1 MAKNGKAGKG
11 KSPGKRQARRR
22 DNDVP
27 SVIAPDVD
35 AKVLTTSHGSFDLED
50 PVLPDW
56 VEERALASGGYPYDD
71 TIKDKLYEEELTL
84 LQIELVKLQRYV
96 NESGARL
103 VALFEGRD
111 AAGKGGCIFTMR
123 QYMNPRT
130 ARVVALPKP
139 TEKEVGQW
147 YFQRYTEQLPTTGE
161 LVLFDRSWY
170 NRAGV
175 EKVMGF
181 CTAAETA
188 EFLKQA
194 PAFEKM
200 LINDGIVLFKFWLN
214 IGREMQLKRFHER
227 RHNPLKIW
235 KLSPIDYAA
244 LEQVETTTR
253 KARDAMLA
261 ATHSKAAPWT
271 VVRANDK
278 RRARLAIIRHVLA
291 AFAYPG
297 RDDKTRGQDRSA
309 DPGRTGADRG
319 LNAGRHERLLL
330 HPQKSRSSSAASP
343 TAASATRSTPRRGG
357 P

>member
-11 KSPGKRQARRR
+11 KSGKKAGGKKRQ
-22 DNDVP
+22 DVP
-27 SVIAPDVD
+27 SVIAPEMD

-50 PVLPDW
+50 PTLPDW
-56 VEERALASGGYPYDD
+56 VEQRALASGGYPYDD

-96 NESGARL
+96 NQSGARL

-111 AAGKGGCIFTMR
+111 AAGKGGCVFTMR

-139 TEKEVGQW
+139 TEKESGQW
-147 YFQRYTEQLPTTGE
+147 YFQRYTEHLPTTGE

-175 EKVMGF
+175 ERVMGF

-194 PAFEKM
+194 PAYEKM
-200 LINDGIVLFKFWLN
+200 LIDGGTVLFKFWLN

-235 KLSPIDYAA
+235 KLSPVDYAA
-244 LEQVETTTR
+244 LEKWDAYS

-271 VVRANDK
+271 VVHANDK
-278 RRARLAIIRHVLA
+278 RRARLAVIRHVLA
-291 AFAYPG
+291 AFPYPG
-297 RDDKTRGQDRSA
+297 RDDKTVGKT
-309 DPGRTGADRG
+309 DP
-319 LNAGRHERLLL
+319 LIL
-330 HPQKSRSSSAASP
+330 
-343 TAASATRSTPRRGG
+343 GG
-357 P
+357 PKLITD

>member
-1 MAKNGKAGKG
+1 MAKNGKAGKAKGG
-11 KSPGKRQARRR
+11 KKA
-22 DNDVP
+22 NEKKNHDVP

-50 PVLPDW
+50 PKLPDW

-71 TIKDKLYEEELTL
+71 TIKDKHYEEELTL

-147 YFQRYTEQLPTTGE
+147 YFQRYTEHLPTTGE

-194 PAFEKM
+194 PAYEKM
-200 LINDGIVLFKFWLN
+200 LIDGGIVLFKFWLN

-235 KLSPIDYAA
+235 KLSPVDYAA
-244 LEQVETTTR
+244 LEKWSDYS

-271 VVRANDK
+271 VVHANDK
-278 RRARLAIIRHVLA
+278 RRARLAVIRHVLA
-291 AFAYPG
+291 AFPYPG
-297 RDDKTRGQDRSA
+297 RDDKTVGKT
-309 DPGRTGADRG
+309 DP
-319 LNAGRHERLLL
+319 LIL
-330 HPQKSRSSSAASP
+330 
-343 TAASATRSTPRRGG
+343 GG
-357 P
+357 PELITD

>member
-1 MAKNGKAGKG
+1 MAKNGKDGKAKGRNG
-11 KSPGKRQARRR
+11 KKRR
-22 DNDVP
+22 DIPAVIVP
-27 SVIAPDVD
+27 DID

-50 PVLPDW
+50 PALPDW
-56 VEERALASGGYPYDD
+56 VEEGALASGGYPYDD
-71 TIKDKLYEEELTL
+71 TIKDKHYQEELTL
-84 LQIELVKLQRYV
+84 LQIELVKLQRYI
-96 NESGARL
+96 NETGARL

-111 AAGKGGCIFTMR
+111 AAGKGGSIFTMR

-147 YFQRYTEQLPTTGE
+147 YFQRYTEHLPTAGE

-188 EFLKQA
+188 EFLNQA

-200 LINDGIVLFKFWLN
+200 LINGGIVLFKFWLN

-235 KLSPIDYAA
+235 KLSPVDFAA
-244 LEQVETTTR
+244 LEKWTAYTE
-253 KARDAMLA
+253 ARDVMLA
-261 ATHSKAAPWT
+261 ATHSKATPWT

-278 RRARLAIIRHVLA
+278 RRARLNVIRHVLA
-291 AFAYPG
+291 AFPYPG
-297 RDDKTRGQDRSA
+297 RDDKAVGKT
-309 DPGRTGADRG
+309 DP
-319 LNAGRHERLLL
+319 LVL
-330 HPQKSRSSSAASP
+330 
-343 TAASATRSTPRRGG
+343 GG
-357 P
+357 PRLITD

>member
-11 KSPGKRQARRR
+11 KSVKKPGGRKRQ
-22 DNDVP
+22 DLPLVIVP
-27 SVIAPDVD
+27 EMD
-35 AKVLTTSHGSFDLED
+35 AKVLATSHGRFDLED

-56 VEERALASGGYPYDD
+56 IERRALASGGYPYDD

-84 LQIELVKLQRYV
+84 LQIELVKLQRYI
-96 NESGARL
+96 NQSGARL

-130 ARVVALPKP
+130 ANVVALPKP

-147 YFQRYTEQLPTTGE
+147 YFQRFTEHLPTAGE

-181 CTAAETA
+181 CTAGEAS

-194 PAFEKM
+194 PAYEKM
-200 LINDGIVLFKFWLN
+200 LIDSGTVLFKFWLN

-235 KLSPIDYAA
+235 KLSPVDYAA
-244 LEQVETTTR
+244 LENWSAYTE
-253 KARDAMLA
+253 ARDVMLA
-261 ATHSKAAPWT
+261 ATHSAAAPWA

-278 RRARLAIIRHVLA
+278 RRARLAVIRHVLG
-291 AFAYPG
+291 AFSYPG
-297 RDDKTRGQDRSA
+297 RDDNSVGKT
-309 DPGRTGADRG
+309 DP
-319 LNAGRHERLLL
+319 LIL
-330 HPQKSRSSSAASP
+330 S
-343 TAASATRSTPRRGG
+343 G
-357 P
+357 PELITD